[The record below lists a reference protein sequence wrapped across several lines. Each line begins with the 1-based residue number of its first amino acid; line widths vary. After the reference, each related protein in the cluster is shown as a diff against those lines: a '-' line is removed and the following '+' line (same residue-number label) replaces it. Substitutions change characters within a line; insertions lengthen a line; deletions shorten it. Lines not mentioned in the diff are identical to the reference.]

1 MMNKNN
7 PKFALKGVCAAIAI
21 ATGVMS
27 TSMSANAETVIR
39 LSTYVN
45 ELDIRYEGFKHFADL
60 VADKTQG
67 RVKVEIF
74 PSATLHGWSEGVD
87 AVNGGV
93 SDISWIPGDN
103 RLPCYRT
110 TYLYPVAIDLEKQV
124 EMDAELQ
131 ELWKEEAAKQNLV
144 NIFNSNYSYDQEWWF
159 EEPIDDITKLDGKL
173 VRSIGPLVSM
183 MIESWGGK
191 PVFVAPK
198 EVFQSAERGVV
209 DGINMG
215 VATYSSWK
223 LWSVMPYMVNA
234 NLFYG
239 NLGYM
244 MNKKKFDQLSSADQQ
259 ALLDAGHESEVWL
272 KPRYEDWV
280 DQRVGNAVMKG
291 NGAAVTLSQDQR
303 MAAINSVQSDWD
315 VEVDKACGKPLGD
328 KVRSV
333 FAKYA
338 P

>member
-1 MMNKNN
+1 MNKAN
-7 PKFALKGVCAAIAI
+7 KTFGLKSMITAVSL
-21 ATGVMS
+21 ATGLMS
-27 TSMSANAETVIR
+27 VPIAASAETVIR

-60 VADKTQG
+60 VASKTDG

-74 PSATLHGWSEGVD
+74 PSSTLHGWSEGVD

-93 SDISWIPGDN
+93 SDISWIPGDK

-110 TYLYPVAIDLEKQV
+110 TYLYPVAIDVEKQI

-131 ELWKEEAAKQNLV
+131 ELWSEEAASQNLV
-144 NIFNSNYSYDQEWWF
+144 NIFSSNYSYDQEWWF
-159 EEPIDDITKLDGKL
+159 EDPVEDITNLDGKL

-183 MIESWGGK
+183 MIEEWGGK
-191 PVFVAPK
+191 PVFVSPK

-244 MNKKKFDQLSSADQQ
+244 MNLDKFEQLSAADQQ
-259 ALLDAGHESEVWL
+259 ALLEAGRESEEWL
-272 KPRYEDWV
+272 KPKYEDWV
-280 DQRVGNAVMKG
+280 DQRVGTAVMKG
-291 NGAAVTLSQDQR
+291 NGAAVTISQEQR
-303 MAAINSVQSDWD
+303 LAAIDSVQSKWD
-315 VEVDKACGKPLGD
+315 LEVDKACGKPMAD